1 MAVCGRGCVWLCV
14 ASKPLSACVC
24 PPPSRPC
31 PALQGNHA
39 RRAAAATLQGLAY
52 CHNRGVVHGSLG
64 SGSVMLSSFDDKT
77 ARRLVVKLDNVR
89 GAPAGSQKS
98 ASGAVPPED
107 VPERLVQ
114 GRLEGCSCTHW
125 SHAGWIMLLSLLSR
139 CLPLPCT
146 LHAPAVW
153 VCPPDH
159 SGAGGQAGRQ
169 GGRPLGGARPGARAP
184 DSGRH
189 AAGAGAGAARW

>member
-77 ARRLVVKLDNVR
+77 ARRLVVKLDN
-89 GAPAGSQKS
+89 
-98 ASGAVPPED
+98 
-107 VPERLVQ
+107 
-114 GRLEGCSCTHW
+114 
-125 SHAGWIMLLSLLSR
+125 LL
-139 CLPLPCT
+139 PME
-146 LHAPAVW
+146 HHQVY
-153 VCPPDH
+153 
-159 SGAGGQAGRQ
+159 
-169 GGRPLGGARPGARAP
+169 
-184 DSGRH
+184 
-189 AAGAGAGAARW
+189 